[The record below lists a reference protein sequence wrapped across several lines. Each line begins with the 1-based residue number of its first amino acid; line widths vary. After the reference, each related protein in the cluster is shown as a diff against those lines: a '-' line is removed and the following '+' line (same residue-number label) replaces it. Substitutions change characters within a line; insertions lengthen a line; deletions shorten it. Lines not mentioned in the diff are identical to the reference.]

1 MPMAGA
7 WPQAYLQVKLN
18 SIHRRLLVFQKHY
31 DNNVRFIQNNC
42 VNDLLPQLTQPALS
56 LLSAPVI
63 ATQQYIQ
70 SQLITA
76 DGNHNHD

>member
-1 MPMAGA
+1 MYG
-7 WPQAYLQVKLN
+7 LIKITV
-18 SIHRRLLVFQKHY
+18 
-31 DNNVRFIQNNC
+31 

-76 DGNHNHD
+76 DGNHNRD

>member
-1 MPMAGA
+1 MPTVGA
-7 WPQAYLQVKLN
+7 WPIACMQVKLN
-18 SIHRRLLVFQKHY
+18 SIHRRLLVFQSFTIIMYGLFKII
-31 DNNVRFIQNNC
+31 V
-42 VNDLLPQLTQPALS
+42 VNDLSPQLTQPALS